1 VGKSVLAKEY
11 AWRNRGRYQG
21 VWWVRAETRETLLDD
36 LIALGSRFIG
46 GLDEVPEREQ
56 AARAAIEHLEQ
67 DGWEKPWLVVYD
79 NVDEPRALD
88 KLTPRTGAQVL
99 ITTRWS
105 EWGRIAAPVKVGV
118 FPPEVAARFLLE
130 ATGRSDRAGAESL
143 AAALGWLPLA
153 LDHAAAYCRRTGVA
167 FQTYQRLAAELLRTA
182 PKGAAYATPVFA
194 TFSLAIDKAAEACPE
209 AEKPMGVCAF
219 LAPDRIPLDLFTGA
233 FMGEVERGAAVAAL
247 NEVSLVTLETLD
259 DGSGGISVHRLV
271 QEVMRGRLKASP
283 SPRLPS
289 GHPQRRPAQ
298 SEPEGTRGEG
308 RGEGQTQTPAA
319 SAAPPTPIPSPQGG
333 GNAFAANAAL
343 ATALVADAYPNP
355 QRTCATG
362 RRAAGW
368 RATLLR
374 RWPWRPT
381 RATQRRRRHCFSTS
395 TPCT

>member
-1 VGKSVLAKEY
+1 MVLDLPEQDATEEEAKLAAVLAWLGANPGWLLVLDNADARE
-11 AWRNRGRYQG
+11 AAAA
-21 VWWVRAETRETLLDD
+21 AEALLPR
-36 LIALGSRFIG
+36 L
-46 GLDEVPEREQ
+46 
-56 AARAAIEHLEQ
+56 AAGH
-67 DGWEKPWLVVYD
+67 
-79 NVDEPRALD
+79 
-88 KLTPRTGAQVL
+88 VL
-99 ITTRWS
+99 ITSRLSRWS
-105 EWGRIAAPVKVGV
+105 RQVAPLELDVLGLDDA
-118 FPPEVAARFLLE
+118 VAFLLE
-130 ATGRSDRAGAESL
+130 RTERRRRKAAGDAADARTLARELGELALALEQAGAYIEERRLSFAQYLAEWQSNRDTVAAWFDAQAMQYPKSL
-143 AAALGWLPLA
+143 AVTWQTSVAQLSAPARALLE
-153 LDHAAAYCRRTGVA
+153 
-167 FQTYQRLAAELLRTA
+167 RLAW
-182 PKGAAYATPVFA
+182 
-194 TFSLAIDKAAEACPE
+194 
-209 AEKPMGVCAF
+209 
-219 LAPDRIPLDLFTGA
+219 LAPDPIPESLLDVAVPGDD
-233 FMGEVERGAAVAAL
+233 GAAASAQAAL
-247 NEVSLVTLETLD
+247 ADLDRYSLVTRAAAAPAFT
-259 DGSGGISVHRLV
+259 VHRLV